1 MTTLDGG
8 DSDLPY
14 EVCELR
20 IALPYILKRI
30 RKQEYLLLER
40 KVLSPD
46 LKESEDAES
55 FERNSQ
61 VYLRAI
67 S

>member
-1 MTTLDGG
+1 MTTPDGG
-8 DSDLPY
+8 DSDLPL

-20 IALPYILKRI
+20 IASQYITKRMREKECLPS
-30 RKQEYLLLER
+30 ER
-40 KVLSPD
+40 KVLRPD

-55 FERNSQ
+55 FERNCQ

>member
-8 DSDLPY
+8 DSDLLY

-46 LKESEDAES
+46 LKESEDTES
-55 FERNSQ
+55 FERTCQ

-67 S
+67 Y

>member
-1 MTTLDGG
+1 MTTPDGG

-46 LKESEDAES
+46 LKESEDTES

>member
-1 MTTLDGG
+1 MTTPDGG